1 MCIYIYIYIYI
12 YHAYEI
18 KVASCKH
25 FLYNIRN
32 IIKNNI
38 PNIIYSVK

>member
-1 MCIYIYIYIYI
+1 MCIYIYI

-25 FLYNIRN
+25 FLYNRN